1 MPSKSHTIRD
11 TPSTPK
17 GGQGVSTKLS
27 SITLRAICRGGIPEE
42 QDEGKHQVRFCEGVH
57 SSLRQNN
64 LQREVAMSSTRQ
76 QQIFIFGN
84 YGVKNTGDDAMIYV
98 LLRELH
104 ALYPNATFAISS
116 HTSFTVPQETKNAV
130 KFVKPVPQTIFREIM
145 HSSIFIQGGGT
156 HIYDYGN
163 KIKRLARMSEKLIMQ
178 IWAKLFCKR
187 IYLLNTG
194 VEPLSTTWSKFLTKQ
209 MCRLADFISVRDKL
223 SYEVLEG
230 IGLRD
235 KVTLSFDLT
244 ALLQP
249 VSSSDKF
256 LVNKMNTKILG
267 ISILPFFEIYHG
279 DKKKDRLF
287 VNEIAKG
294 LNQWLKQDCQNMIYL
309 FVFTGKS
316 KATDVFITEM
326 LQKQLNPS
334 GQVRLIPY
342 DPDPRRTLSRFAQCH
357 AFVGMRYHSCVFAY
371 LTNIPLLI
379 INYFQKC
386 QSLATDIGLT
396 KHAVISLEEI
406 LNGQFEKYLK
416 NLQEHPD
423 DFVATLPINM
433 AKQKAKNSLPKKG

>member
-1 MPSKSHTIRD
+1 MK
-11 TPSTPK
+11 
-17 GGQGVSTKLS
+17 
-27 SITLRAICRGGIPEE
+27 
-42 QDEGKHQVRFCEGVH
+42 
-57 SSLRQNN
+57 
-64 LQREVAMSSTRQ
+64 

-84 YGVKNTGDDAMIYV
+84 YGVKNTGDDAMVYV

-104 ALYPNATFAISS
+104 VLYPNAIFAISS
-116 HTSFTVPQETKNAV
+116 YVPFTVPQETKNIV

-145 HSSIFIQGGGT
+145 HSSIFIMGGGT

-163 KIKRLARMSEKLIMQ
+163 KIKRLKIMFEKLIMQ

-187 IYLLNTG
+187 IFLLNTG
-194 VEPLSTTWSKFLTKQ
+194 VEPLSTTWSKFLSKQ
-209 MCRLADFISVRDKL
+209 MCRLAEFISVRDKL

-249 VSSSDKF
+249 ESSSDKF
-256 LVNKMNTKILG
+256 LVKKVNTKILG
-267 ISILPFFEIYHG
+267 ISILPFFGIYHG
-279 DKKKDRLF
+279 DKEKDRLF
-287 VNEIAKG
+287 VHEIAKG

-309 FVFTGKS
+309 FVFTGQS

-326 LQKQLNPS
+326 LKKQLNPS

-342 DPDPRRTLSRFAQCH
+342 DPDPKKTLSQVAQCH

-386 QSLATDIGLT
+386 QALAEDIGLP
-396 KHAVISLEEI
+396 KYAVISLEEI
-406 LNGQFEKYLK
+406 LNGKFEKYLK
-416 NLQEHPD
+416 NLQEHLD
-423 DFVATLPINM
+423 DFVATLPIAIAKQM
-433 AKQKAKNSLPKKG
+433 AKNGFPGG